1 MIRTVCRQQNAAG
14 GPSLFRREGKVA
26 DTPITAAELGDKVD
40 WQQTEKPRSM
50 SGTFDGDDTDYHA
63 MELNMRVQSGLMYGA
78 YNPANTDL
86 TLTLY
91 GTLASGKD
99 VATDDDV
106 FLIEDSELIVAAGE
120 TAYEVTGDKF
130 LYYIIRCNFP
140 VVPTD
145 SPAEEVSV
153 FAESRES

>member
-1 MIRTVCRQQNAAG
+1 M
-14 GPSLFRREGKVA
+14 A
-26 DTPITAAELGDKVD
+26 DVEIEVAELGDQVS
-40 WQQTEKPRSM
+40 WQQTTKPRTM

-63 MELNMRVQSGLMYGA
+63 LELDMRVQNGLMYGA
-78 YNPANTDL
+78 DNPANTDL

-91 GTLASGKD
+91 GALASGKD

-106 FLIEDSELIVAAGE
+106 FLIEDSELIVPAGE

-130 LYYIIRCNFP
+130 PYYIIRCNFP

-145 SPAEEVSV
+145 SPAEEVTV

>member
-1 MIRTVCRQQNAAG
+1 VG
-14 GPSLFRREGKVA
+14 FYFEEVKLS
-26 DTPITAAELGDKVD
+26 DTSITAAELGDNISYR
-40 WQQTEKPRSM
+40 QTTKPRTM

-63 MELNMRVQSGLMYGA
+63 LELDMRVQNGLMYGA

-86 TLTLY
+86 TLTVY
-91 GTLASGKD
+91 GALASGKD
-99 VATDDDV
+99 VATDSDV
-106 FLIEDSELIVAAGE
+106 FLIEDSELIVPAGE

-130 LYYIIRCNFP
+130 PYCIIRCNFP

-145 SPAEEVSV
+145 SPAEEVTV

>member
-1 MIRTVCRQQNAAG
+1 M
-14 GPSLFRREGKVA
+14 A

-40 WQQTEKPRSM
+40 WQQTEKQRSM

-63 MELNMRVQSGLMYGA
+63 LELNMRVQSGLMYGA

-91 GTLASGKD
+91 GALASGKD

-106 FLIEDSELIVAAGE
+106 FLIEDSELIVPAGE

-145 SPAEEVSV
+145 ATPETVTV

>member
-1 MIRTVCRQQNAAG
+1 V
-14 GPSLFRREGKVA
+14 SFLFEEVKLS
-26 DTPITAAELGDKVD
+26 DTAITAAELGDQVS
-40 WQQTEKPRSM
+40 WQQTTKPRTM
-50 SGTFDGDDTDYHA
+50 SGTFDGDDTDHHA
-63 MELNMRVQSGLMYGA
+63 MEADMRVQNGLMYGA

-86 TLTLY
+86 TIAVY
-91 GTLASGKD
+91 GALASGKD
-99 VATDDDV
+99 VATDSDV

-130 LYYIIRCNFP
+130 PFYIIRCNFP

-145 SPAEEVSV
+145 SPAEEVTV

>member
-1 MIRTVCRQQNAAG
+1 M
-14 GPSLFRREGKVA
+14 A
-26 DTPITAAELGDKVD
+26 DTSITAAELGDQVS
-40 WQQTEKPRSM
+40 WQQTMKPRLM

-63 MELNMRVQSGLMYGA
+63 MELNMRVQNGLMYGA

-86 TLTLY
+86 TISVY
-91 GTLASGKD
+91 GALASGKD
-99 VATDDDV
+99 VATDSDV
-106 FLIEDSELIVAAGE
+106 FLIEDGELIVAAGE

-130 LYYIIRCNFP
+130 PFYIIRCNFP

-145 SPAEEVSV
+145 SPAEEVTV

>member
-1 MIRTVCRQQNAAG
+1 M
-14 GPSLFRREGKVA
+14 A
-26 DTPITAAELGDKVD
+26 DTTFTAAELGDKVD

-86 TLTLY
+86 TITLY
-91 GTLASGKD
+91 GALASGKD
-99 VATDDDV
+99 VATDADV
-106 FLIEDSELIVAAGE
+106 FLIEDSEITVPAGE

-145 SPAEEVSV
+145 SPAETVTV

>member
-1 MIRTVCRQQNAAG
+1 M
-14 GPSLFRREGKVA
+14 A
-26 DTPITAAELGDKVD
+26 DTPFTAAQLGDD
-40 WQQTEKPRSM
+40 ISYRQTTEPRLM

-63 MELNMRVQSGLMYGA
+63 LELDMRVQNGLMYGA
-78 YNPANTDL
+78 DNPANTDL

-91 GTLASGKD
+91 GALASGKD
-99 VATDDDV
+99 VATDVDV

-130 LYYIIRCNFP
+130 PYYIIRCNFP

-145 SPAEEVSV
+145 SPAETVTV

>member
-1 MIRTVCRQQNAAG
+1 
-14 GPSLFRREGKVA
+14 VA
-26 DTPITAAELGDKVD
+26 DTEFTAAELGDNISY
-40 WQQTEKPRSM
+40 QQTMKPRTM

-63 MELNMRVQSGLMYGA
+63 LELNMRVQSGLMYGA

-91 GTLASGKD
+91 GALASGKD
-99 VATDDDV
+99 VASDADV
-106 FLIEDSELIVAAGE
+106 FLIEDSELIVPAGE

-145 SPAEEVSV
+145 SPAETVTV